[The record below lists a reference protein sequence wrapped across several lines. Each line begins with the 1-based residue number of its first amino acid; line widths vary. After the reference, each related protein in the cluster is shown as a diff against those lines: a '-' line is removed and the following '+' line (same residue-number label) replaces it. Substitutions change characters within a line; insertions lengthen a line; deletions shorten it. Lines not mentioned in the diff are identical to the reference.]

1 MSLPVAADTSSANE
15 ARVSA
20 RTWIKLFAL
29 CLFTIC
35 LLIALTEV
43 AARLLFPAGNT
54 AKEGEDCMVLDSGTD
69 GVRGIPNCVIS
80 EKPLEG
86 ELSDY
91 HFNSSGYRNDHDFAP
106 KSPGTFRIVTVGTSM
121 AAGLRVPQE
130 KTFGALLPLELSQ
143 RTGRK
148 VELYNLGL
156 PWRSPASIAH
166 HMDEAI
172 ALQPDM
178 ILWALT
184 PQDVWNTSW
193 IPSTYE
199 KSSRNA
205 HLGKLARI
213 KAALTPQA
221 LMARVSTT
229 VNQMRT
235 LVMLRN
241 VLYSSP
247 SLYVQS
253 ALLKPG
259 YNKDFLLTKPSP
271 KWQTQLGEF
280 ESSAAEIEEKC
291 SKAGVPFAAV
301 LIPDR
306 TQVAMVSMMGD
317 WPRDLDPYKLD
328 RDLRS
333 IVTSHGGTYIEI
345 LGDFRT
351 IPNPETEYMAVDGH
365 PNAAGHASIANF
377 LTNKLA
383 GTVALGE
390 KGGLQPQAGLLQ
402 PHLSGNG
409 SGR

>member
-1 MSLPVAADTSSANE
+1 MSLPDAADTPSANE
-15 ARVSA
+15 SRVPARD
-20 RTWIKLFAL
+20 WIKLCAL

-35 LLIALTEV
+35 FLIASVELV
-43 AARLLFPAGNT
+43 ARMLFPAGNSS
-54 AKEGEDCMVLDSGTD
+54 KEGEDCMVLHSGTE
-69 GVRGIPNCVIS
+69 GVRGIPNCVIW

-91 HFNSSGYRNDHDFAP
+91 HFNSSGYRNDNDFGP
-106 KSPGTFRIVTVGTSM
+106 KPPGTFRIVVVGTSM

-130 KTFGALLPLELSQ
+130 KTFGALLPADLSQ

-156 PWRSPASIAH
+156 PWRSPAAIAH

-172 ALQPDM
+172 ALQPDL

-193 IPSTYE
+193 IPPTYE
-199 KSSRNA
+199 SSSSHA
-205 HLGKLARI
+205 HLSKWTRI
-213 KAALTPQA
+213 KAALAPEA
-221 LMARVSTT
+221 LMSRVSTK

-241 VLYSSP
+241 ILYSSP
-247 SLYVQS
+247 SLYVQAS
-253 ALLKPG
+253 LLKSG

-271 KWQTQLGEF
+271 KWQTQLEDF
-280 ESSAAEIEEKC
+280 ESSAADIEEQ
-291 SKAGVPFAAV
+291 SRKAGIPFAAV

-317 WPRDLDPYKLD
+317 WPKDLDPYKLD
-328 RDLRS
+328 NDLRS
-333 IVTSHGGTYIEI
+333 IITSHGGTYIEI
-345 LGDFRT
+345 LPDFRT
-351 IPNPETEYMAVDGH
+351 LPNPEMEYMAVDGH

-383 GTVALGE
+383 GAVNSQRNAVPA
-390 KGGLQPQAGLLQ
+390 PQAQLR
-402 PHLSGNG
+402 PAHWAGN
-409 SGR
+409 